1 MMNGVKKNKYKQSFG
16 MYFTSI
22 SLIHRRNDSNLA
34 FCPVNII
41 CMYEY
46 ICILYIVCW
55 TICSNCRRGG
65 PVPQENCTVYT
76 VRNLYSW
83 QFLSWLISNTVFLK
97 NKKRVKPQN
106 IIWTLINKQINLFYS
121 TDKVLKLINI

>member
-65 PVPQENCTVYT
+65 PVPQENC
-76 VRNLYSW
+76 YSVECI
-83 QFLSWLISNTVFLK
+83 QFETYILDNSWVDKQYSFLK
-97 NKKRVKPQN
+97 KKKRETSKYNMNTYQQTN
-106 IIWTLINKQINLFYS
+106 QSFYS